1 MRNTFKTIALL
12 AVLFTTVMVSAKD
25 LNITADSTEQSLVF
39 EMEAAKQSTTIRIMD
54 SRLQEIYGD
63 VIAAGTPYFKKFDVS
78 NLISGNY
85 TVSIEDSLK
94 RINYSVTID
103 GDTLEISK
111 PKRTNK
117 PVFRKKGDR
126 IYVNLLN
133 LDLEDIAITV
143 YDSEGR
149 RLFSETNNADQIVQ
163 KAFNFEDAKNDSYT
177 VMVRDASHT
186 YYEEIVVK

>member
-133 LDLEDIAITV
+133 LDLEDIAIAV

>member
-85 TVSIEDSLK
+85 TVSIEDNLK
-94 RINYSVTID
+94 RINYSVTIN

-133 LDLEDIAITV
+133 LDLEDIAIAV